1 MNNGFDAEKDLSQ
14 VNPQT
19 SEPELTPR
27 QNKIYRNSERYRTR
41 NRCLLSGRGK
51 DATLR

>member
-1 MNNGFDAEKDLSQ
+1 MNNGFTAEKDLSQ
-14 VNPQT
+14 VSPQT
-19 SEPELTPR
+19 SQPELTPR
-27 QNKIYRNSERYRTR
+27 QNKNLPEPARYRTR